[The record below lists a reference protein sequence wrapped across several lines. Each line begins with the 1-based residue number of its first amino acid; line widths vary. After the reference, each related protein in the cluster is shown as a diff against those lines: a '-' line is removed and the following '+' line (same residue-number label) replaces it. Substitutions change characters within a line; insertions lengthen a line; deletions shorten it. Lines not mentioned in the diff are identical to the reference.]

1 MAEHYLDA
9 LTVNLRVYDGYP
21 LPENLKEALSL
32 SIAVGGLVDLD
43 QLTDDVREV
52 VREQPNRI
60 QQNYSET
67 RWGAEGSTAELI
79 IEISSVMSGVGGI
92 AGVWALISQR
102 ARRRGE
108 ARILTGDAAAQ
119 FARNW
124 VAKNQSINANGIRVI
139 GVEPVGDGYRISLE
153 TLTES
158 FTVEMDGNGVYRMV
172 RS

>member
-9 LTVNLRVYDGYP
+9 LSVNLRIYSGYP
-21 LPENLKEALSL
+21 LPENLKEAFSL
-32 SIAVGGLVDLD
+32 SVDVGGLVDLD
-43 QLTDDVREV
+43 QLTDNVREV

-60 QQNYSET
+60 QQNYSQIS
-67 RWGAEGSTAELI
+67 WGAAGSAAELI

-92 AGVWALISQR
+92 AGVWALISQK
-102 ARRRGE
+102 ALHHGE
-108 ARILTGDAAAQ
+108 ARILAGDAAAG
-119 FARNW
+119 FARAW
-124 VAKNQSINANGIRVI
+124 VAENQSINANGIRVI
-139 GVEPVGDGYRISLE
+139 GVEPVGDGYRIGLE